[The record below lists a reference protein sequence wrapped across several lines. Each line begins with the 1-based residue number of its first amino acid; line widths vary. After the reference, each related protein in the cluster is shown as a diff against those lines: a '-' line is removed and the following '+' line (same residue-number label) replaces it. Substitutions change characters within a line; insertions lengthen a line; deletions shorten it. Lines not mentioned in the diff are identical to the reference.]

1 MTNQHNESSYVDGQ
15 DIGLRSFWLNQI
27 KHMGWSKT
35 SCYKIFRMLLQNTYK
50 FHDFSMHLS
59 QVIHISYTP
68 VNQLT
73 FNKQEVFPHRYFW
86 KLRLFASAYGVFL
99 FMENKISIRFLTILH
114 CSKWKII
121 KIKIKRRK

>member
-1 MTNQHNESSYVDGQ
+1 MANQHNGSSFVDGQ
-15 DIGLRSFWLNQI
+15 GIGLRRGFWMNQN
-27 KHMGWSKT
+27 KHIGWNKT
-35 SCYKIFRMLLQNTYK
+35 GCHKIFRMLLQNISK

-73 FNKQEVFPHRYFW
+73 FNKQVFPHRYFQ

-99 FMENKISIRFLTILH
+99 S
-114 CSKWKII
+114 WK
-121 KIKIKRRK
+121 RK